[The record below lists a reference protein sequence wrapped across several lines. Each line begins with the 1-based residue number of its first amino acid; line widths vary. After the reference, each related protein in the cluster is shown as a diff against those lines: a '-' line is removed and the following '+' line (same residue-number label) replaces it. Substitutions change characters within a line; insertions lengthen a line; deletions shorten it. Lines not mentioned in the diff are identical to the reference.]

1 MNLFKTMLC
10 TCALSASILSCS
22 NESKDKSQQ
31 EFKYVVDEFGDLQ
44 ILRYQIPG
52 WDALTLNQ
60 KAYIY
65 LVSDAAKS
73 GIDILI
79 DQNVK
84 YNIPIR
90 KVLEKIISSY
100 KGDKNTQEY
109 KDFLEYTKRV
119 FFSNGIH
126 HHYAEDKIIPK
137 CSEPYFKSL
146 MVATGQEDKCAKLL
160 PIIYDPTLY
169 AQRQYTGKDG
179 DLIAESSV
187 NFYEDG
193 ITKDEVNSFYDKM
206 AKPNDSKPLAYGLN
220 SKLVKVNGELVE
232 EV

>member
-1 MNLFKTMLC
+1 ML
-10 TCALSASILSCS
+10 TCALSARGVQC
-22 NESKDKSQQ
+22 ES
-31 EFKYVVDEFGDLQ
+31 
-44 ILRYQIPG
+44 
-52 WDALTLNQ
+52 
-60 KAYIY
+60 
-65 LVSDAAKS
+65 VSS
-73 GIDILI
+73 LF
-79 DQNVK
+79 DQNFK

-137 CSEPYFKSL
+137 CSQPYFKSL

-193 ITKDEVNSFYDKM
+193 ITKDEVNSFYDKT
-206 AKPNDSKPLAYGLN
+206 NYNVLASSLQTSHIFHYHDYNASL
-220 SKLVKVNGELVE
+220 
-232 EV
+232 